1 MNISILIIN
10 RVLKKLQWLH
20 TTLVNLQSLVEIS
33 FIKEKTRQDVQYLVT
48 NQTKPESADEE
59 IFFLVKNIL
68 YAGEFENNLPIG
80 TFPKASVISKIFID
94 RKIFY
99 YLKNIQYF
107 IRKKIFFAFELSKI
121 IQLYYF
127 WRFHS
132 KCIVRH
138 RIPPSPLLLTL
149 GKVRLY

>member
-107 IRKKIFFAFELSKI
+107 IRKKKIFAFELSKI
-121 IQLYYF
+121 I
-127 WRFHS
+127 
-132 KCIVRH
+132 
-138 RIPPSPLLLTL
+138 
-149 GKVRLY
+149 